1 MPCDFAPFRTSSI
14 STTTLDT
21 LAPNL
26 GYPRADLLNPGDL
39 LQSRYRLVRMLGS
52 GASGTVWAA
61 KNELIDR
68 EVALKILHPDVATDS
83 VQLQRFFNEAKASGR
98 VRSPAIAEILD
109 LGQAEDGSPFLVFE
123 LLHGEG
129 LDQWIARER
138 TLDPRTLT
146 ELMIGV
152 IRALELAHTQG
163 IIHRDLKPAN
173 LFAHRGPTGQLV
185 LKILDFGIS
194 KMVEGNNTAEHMTL
208 TRTGTVV
215 GSPAYMSPEQ
225 AAGREDIDGRA
236 DVWSLGVVLYEAL
249 TGTLPHEA
257 PNYNALM
264 VRIMTRDADPAL
276 SRRPDLPPALATLI
290 DDCLKRERERRPTTA
305 TLAARL
311 EAIVQEMQPV
321 RQVVPTG
328 PHPLAPAAM
337 QVPLQVSMPG
347 SQRSPNPAAHA
358 HTTVSQ
364 RYQLNGAAASDP
376 WSGKFVLVIA
386 AAVGVALGM
395 VALFALSKFL
405 LR

>member
-1 MPCDFAPFRTSSI
+1 
-14 STTTLDT
+14 
-21 LAPNL
+21 
-26 GYPRADLLNPGDL
+26 
-39 LQSRYRLVRMLGS
+39 MLGS

-68 EVALKILHPDVATDS
+68 DVALKILHPDVATDS

-98 VRSPAIAEILD
+98 VHSPNIAEILD

-129 LDQWIARER
+129 LDTWIARER
-138 TLDPRTLT
+138 TLEPRTLS
-146 ELMIGV
+146 ELFIGV
-152 IRALELAHTQG
+152 VRALELAHAQG

-173 LFAHRGPTGQLV
+173 LYAHRGPTGQQV

-194 KMVEGNNTAEHMTL
+194 KMVEGNTAEHMTL

-276 SRRPDLPPALATLI
+276 SRRADLPPTLATLI
-290 DDCLKRERERRPTTA
+290 DDCLKRERERRPNTA

-311 EAIVQEMQPV
+311 EAAIAEMQPAQ
-321 RQVVPTG
+321 RQAIPTG
-328 PHPLAPAAM
+328 PHPIAPAAL
-337 QVPLQVSMPG
+337 PATS
-347 SQRSPNPAAHA
+347 SQRPGAPNPNPAAHA

-364 RYQLNGAAASDP
+364 RYQLNGVTASDP
-376 WSGKFVLVIA
+376 WSGKFVLIIA
-386 AAVGVALGM
+386 AAIGVALGM